1 MEFLVIVSVV
11 AVLCIILGI
20 SMEYLV
26 YAALALI
33 ILTIAAMGVFFL
45 VSAVLLIFS
54 EKAEGTLLRIEKNEK
69 YNFRTRIYNVD
80 GTDFRCIYPTDAIIR
95 RKNADNC
102 NKIYRLRLVRKMRVV
117 FDRTSLITFAC
128 GFSFCAF
135 LIPAVIFFILRL
147 I

>member
-1 MEFLVIVSVV
+1 MEFLVIVAVV

-33 ILTIAAMGVFFL
+33 LLTIAAMGVFFL

-54 EKAEGTLLRIEKNEK
+54 EKAEGTLIRIEKNEK
-69 YNFRTRIYNVD
+69 FNFRTRIYNVD
-80 GTDFRCIYPTDAIIR
+80 GSDFRCIYPTDAIIR
-95 RKNADNC
+95 KNADNC
-102 NKIYRLRLVRKMRVV
+102 SKIYRLRLVRKMRVV

-135 LIPAVIFFILRL
+135 LIPAAIFFILRL

>member
-1 MEFLVIVSVV
+1 MELLVTVAVT

-20 SMEYLV
+20 SMEYVV

-33 ILTIAAMGVFFL
+33 LLIIAAMGIFFL

-54 EKAEGTLLRIEKNEK
+54 EKAEGRLLRIEKNEK
-69 YNFRTRIYNVD
+69 YRFKTRIYD
-80 GTDFRCIYPTDAIIR
+80 IGGIEYRCIYPTDAII
-95 RKNADNC
+95 KKVPDNSD
-102 NKIYRLRLVRKMRVV
+102 KIYKLRLVSRLGVV

-135 LIPAVIFFILRL
+135 LIPCTIFFILRL
-147 I
+147 L